1 MKTKYG
7 NDYDEN
13 VILWQRAYTAPR
25 HSRHILYGSLQR
37 ASGMIQF
44 SAHSD

>member
-13 VILWQRAYTAPR
+13 VICGSELIR
-25 HSRHILYGSLQR
+25 HLAIAATSCMGPSNAQ
-37 ASGMIQF
+37 AV
-44 SAHSD
+44 